1 VHPVHGALEGAGSLW
16 PENRCE
22 ILRAQCGSHRSVTWS
37 TAGFIWTETRIWY
50 QFEFFQTSE
59 RRFWAWLDKVVSP

>member
-16 PENRCE
+16 PENHCE

-50 QFEFFQTSE
+50 
-59 RRFWAWLDKVVSP
+59 